1 MSDAAHTRNFVV
13 AGHSGSG
20 KTTLCEQIL
29 RLTGAIQRA
38 GTVEN
43 RNTIS
48 DFMVEEQTKQSSIY
62 ASLLNCSWRDTK
74 LFFTDTPGYGEFVGQ
89 VVGAIRASDAA
100 VVVIDAIDGPQIG
113 TARAWKIAKARK
125 IPRFGLVN
133 RLDKDRA
140 DFKATLEIM
149 RKNHGRNVIIPLFWP
164 VGKCA
169 EFSRVVNVLFDKDI
183 PAEIADDVAECRALW
198 MDAIAETDE
207 ELMERFLDGGELT
220 DDEIRRGLRASIRA
234 GNTIPVFAASAVK
247 EIGLKELLDTIVDFF
262 PTPLEYVPLP
272 GGPEEIVESG
282 DAYGVVFKSVNDL
295 FSGQLAFVR
304 TVTGTF
310 KADSDVYNIT
320 EQHKERFG
328 QLLMMNGKSQTP
340 ITEAGPGTI
349 FAVAKLK
356 NTKIGDTVAANS
368 NCKSLPGIVFP
379 GATMSYA
386 VTAARN
392 GEDEKIAAGLQKIA
406 ECDPTVRLSRNDET
420 HEFILSGMGDQH
432 LAIVAGRLKEQ
443 FKVEAVLSTPK
454 VPYRET
460 ITASGEGHYRHKK
473 QTGGAGQFAEVYL
486 RIAYNE
492 AGYEFT
498 NDVVGGTVPKNFIP
512 AIEKGIQEV
521 MTSGP
526 LVGCRMERIK
536 VSVYDGKYHPVDSNE
551 MAFKIAG
558 RAAFK
563 EAIANAKPVLLEPIM
578 KVDISI
584 PDSYM
589 GDITGDLN
597 HKRGRVLGMSAD
609 EGLQIVH
616 AEVPMAEMFRY
627 ATELRSMT
635 QGRGSFEMNFER
647 YEQVPGNVAS
657 EIIAKYQ
664 AEVGEDKE

>member
-1 MSDAAHTRNFVV
+1 MSSAVNTRNFVI

-29 RLTGAIQRA
+29 KLSGAIQRA
-38 GTVEN
+38 GTVDG
-43 RNTIS
+43 RNTVS
-48 DFMVEEQTKQSSIY
+48 DFTAEEQNRQSSIY
-62 ASLLNCSWRDTK
+62 ASLLNCTWKDTR
-74 LFFTDTPGYGEFVGQ
+74 FFFSDTPGYGEFVGQ
-89 VVGAIRASDAA
+89 VAGVIRASDAA
-100 VVVIDAIDGPQIG
+100 LVVVDAIDGPQIG
-113 TARAWKIAKARK
+113 TARAWKMAKKRG
-125 IPRFGLVN
+125 IPRFGMIN

-149 RKNHGRNVIIPLFWP
+149 RRNHGRNVIIPLFWP
-164 VGKCA
+164 VGQNDK
-169 EFSRVVNVLFDKDI
+169 FGGVVNVLFDKDV
-183 PAEIADDVAECRALW
+183 PAEIADDVEECRSLW

-207 ELMERFLDGGELT
+207 ELMERFLDGAELSEE
-220 DDEIRRGLRASIRA
+220 EIRKGLRASVIS
-234 GNTIPVFAASAVK
+234 GSTIPVFPGSSATGVG
-247 EIGLKELLDTIVDFF
+247 IRELLDSIVELF
-262 PTPLEYVPLP
+262 PTPLEYVPMP
-272 GGPEEIVESG
+272 GGPEKVSESG
-282 DAYGVVFKSVNDL
+282 DAYGVVFKCVNDL
-295 FSGQLAFVR
+295 FSGQLAFIR

-310 KADSDVYNIT
+310 KADSDVFNIT
-320 EQHKERFG
+320 GQNKERFG
-328 QLLMMNGKSQTP
+328 QLLLMNGKGQTP
-340 ITEAGPGTI
+340 VSEAGPGTI

-356 NTKIGDTVAANS
+356 NTKIGDTVASNA
-368 NCKSLPGIVFP
+368 NCKALPGIEFP
-379 GATMSYA
+379 GSIMSYA
-386 VTAARN
+386 VSAAKS
-392 GEDEKIAAGLQKIA
+392 GEDEKIASGLQKIA
-406 ECDPTVRLSRNDET
+406 ECDPTVRLSRQEET
-420 HEFILSGMGDQH
+420 HEFLLSGMGDQH

-460 ITASGEGHYRHKK
+460 ITSSGEGHYRHKK

-492 AGYEFT
+492 AGYEFV
-498 NDVVGGTVPKNFIP
+498 NEVVGGTVPKNFIP
-512 AIEKGIQEV
+512 AIEKGVVEV
-521 MTSGP
+521 MTTGP

-536 VSVYDGKYHPVDSNE
+536 VAVYDGKYHPVDSNE

-558 RAAFK
+558 RMAFR
-563 EAIANAKPVLLEPIM
+563 EAIQQAKPVLLEPIM

-609 EGLQIVH
+609 EGLQVVH

-635 QGRGSFEMNFER
+635 QGRGSFEMTFER

-657 EIIAKYQ
+657 EIIAKHQ
-664 AEVGEDKE
+664 AELSEEEK